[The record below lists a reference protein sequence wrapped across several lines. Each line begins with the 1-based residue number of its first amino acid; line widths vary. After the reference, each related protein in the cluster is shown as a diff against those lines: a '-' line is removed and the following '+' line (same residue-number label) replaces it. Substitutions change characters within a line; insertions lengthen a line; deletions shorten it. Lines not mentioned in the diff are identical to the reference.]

1 MPDTTRF
8 APSPTG
14 LLHLG
19 NLRTALF
26 NSLLARARAGRF
38 LLRLEDTDAA
48 RGHEKYAAALLADLR
63 WLGLVWDEGPEVG
76 GAHGPYAQSERGAIY
91 ERYFGQLIERRL
103 AYPCFC
109 TEHELAIERK
119 TQLAAGRPP
128 RYSGRCR
135 DLTEAQM
142 AERRAHG
149 VASTLRFRVVDGA
162 TVEFDDGVRG
172 PQRFAT
178 SDIGD
183 FIVRRSDGTPA
194 FFFCNAVDDA
204 LMGVTLV
211 LRGEDHLTN
220 TPRQLLLLQALDL
233 PVPQYAHI
241 ALVVGA
247 DGAPLSKRTG
257 SKSVQELR
265 AAGYLPAAIDNYLAR
280 LGHTYESNAFMSL
293 DELARHFDLAKLHRS
308 PARYDE
314 VQLLHWQREAVRHV
328 DDDALWAWMGP
339 GVHALV
345 PADECAR
352 FIDAVRGNV
361 VFPEQAWH
369 WARVVFA
376 DDMPLSREARIAIDD
391 AGAEFYAHS
400 LEAMDRHALDFK
412 AMTGALKHSSGR
424 SGKQLFMPLR
434 AALTGELDGPEM
446 AKLLPLLG
454 AERARQRLAQARDR
468 GPHPNPPPQSGDV
481 QGRTKIA
488 KRRMRESDPEGTGGG
503 AA

>member
-1 MPDTTRF
+1 MKRDPCVTRF

-19 NLRTALF
+19 NIRTALF
-26 NSLLARARAGRF
+26 NFLLARASTGGF

-48 RGHEKYAAALLADLR
+48 RGHEKYKQALLEDLR
-63 WLGLVWDEGPEVG
+63 WLGLAWDAGPEVG

-91 ERYFGQLIERRL
+91 DRYFQHLSDRAL

-119 TQLAAGRPP
+119 TQIAAGRPP

-135 DLTEAQM
+135 ELMPPQIQ
-142 AERRAHG
+142 ERRDKG
-149 VASTLRFRVVDGA
+149 LPSTLRFRVVDGG
-162 TVEFDDGVRG
+162 TVEFEDGVRG
-172 PQRFAT
+172 PQHFAT

-220 TPRQLLLLQALDL
+220 TPRQILLLQALGL
-233 PVPQYAHI
+233 PIPKYAHI
-241 ALVVGA
+241 ALVVSG

-265 AAGYLPAAIDNYLAR
+265 AAGFLPAAINNYLAR
-280 LGHTYESNAFMSL
+280 LGHTYESNAFMPNA
-293 DELARHFDLAKLHRS
+293 DLARHFDLAKLHRS

-314 VQLLHWQREAVRHV
+314 AQLLHWQREAVHGA
-328 DDDALWAWMGP
+328 DADTLWAWMGAE
-339 GVHALV
+339 VHTPV
-345 PADECAR
+345 PADKR
-352 FIDAVRGNV
+352 VDFIEAVRGNA
-361 VFPEQAWH
+361 VFPEQARH

-376 DDMPLSREARIAIDD
+376 DDMPLSREARIAIEG
-391 AGAEFYAHS
+391 AGADFYAQG
-400 LEAMDRHALDFK
+400 LDAMERHAFDFK
-412 AMTGALKHSSGR
+412 AVTGALKQSSGR

-446 AKLLPLLG
+446 AKLLPLIG
-454 AERARQRLAQARDR
+454 AERAR
-468 GPHPNPPPQSGDV
+468 
-481 QGRTKIA
+481 
-488 KRRMRESDPEGTGGG
+488 RRMGQAKKVASGK
-503 AA
+503 

>member
-1 MPDTTRF
+1 MHSLAQLDSVNFAPMNRAPETTRF

-19 NLRTALF
+19 NIRTALF
-26 NSLLARARAGRF
+26 NFLLARSGAGRF
-38 LLRLEDTDAA
+38 LLRLEDTDAT
-48 RGHEKYAAALLADLR
+48 RGHEKYAQALLADLR
-63 WLGLVWDEGPEVG
+63 WLGLAWDAGPEVG
-76 GAHGPYAQSERGAIY
+76 GEHGPYAQSERGGIY
-91 ERYFGQLIERRL
+91 DRYFQQLSARGL

-135 DLTEAQM
+135 DLSPAQIK
-142 AERRAHG
+142 ERREKGLA
-149 VASTLRFRVVDGA
+149 ATLRFRVVDGA

-220 TPRQLLLLQALDL
+220 TPRQILLLQALGL
-233 PVPQYAHI
+233 PVPRYAHI
-241 ALVVGA
+241 ALVVGG

-265 AAGYLPAAIDNYLAR
+265 EAGYLPAAINNYLAR
-280 LGHTYESNAFMSL
+280 LGHTYESNAFMPLL
-293 DELARHFDLAKLHRS
+293 DLATHFDLAKLHRS

-314 VQLLHWQREAVRHV
+314 TQLLHWQREAVHHV
-328 DDDALWAWMGP
+328 DADTLWAWMGP
-339 GVHALV
+339 VVHALV
-345 PADECAR
+345 PADQRGA
-352 FIDAVRGNV
+352 FIEAVRGNV
-361 VFPEQAWH
+361 VFPDEAQH

-376 DDMPLSREARIAIDD
+376 DEMPLSREARATIDV
-391 AGAEFYAHS
+391 AGADFYAHG
-400 LEAMDRHALDFK
+400 LDAMERHALDFK
-412 AMTGALKHSSGR
+412 AMSGALKQATGR
-424 SGKQLFMPLR
+424 SGKSLFMPLR

-446 AKLLPLLG
+446 AKLLPLIG
-454 AERARQRLAQARDR
+454 AERARRRMMQARDR
-468 GPHPNPPPQSGDV
+468 SPRPNPPPRAG
-481 QGRTKIA
+481 
-488 KRRMRESDPEGTGGG
+488 EGLGGG
-503 AA
+503 AR